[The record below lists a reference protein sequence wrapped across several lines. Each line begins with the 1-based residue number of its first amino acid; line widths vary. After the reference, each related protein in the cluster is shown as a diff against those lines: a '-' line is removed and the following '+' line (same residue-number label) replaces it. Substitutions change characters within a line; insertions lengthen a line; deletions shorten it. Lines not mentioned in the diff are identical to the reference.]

1 MNKATILMCGII
13 VPSTIKV
20 EVVLENLRYY
30 KEVTVAE
37 SNECKE
43 NSGRGRRGDTK
54 EPDHLTSVDNGK
66 DFS

>member
-1 MNKATILMCGII
+1 M
-13 VPSTIKV
+13 
-20 EVVLENLRYY
+20 
-30 KEVTVAE
+30 AE

-43 NSGRGRRGDTK
+43 NNGRGRRRDTK